1 MAELLGLVPG
11 WQEQA
16 LSVWV
21 LNSVVPIVIKM
32 AGQRPFHGTAGNGG
46 MLISYR
52 ESLCCEFFV
61 RRSGH
66 LLLRAVGQS
75 APMQDSGRVWW
86 VCPQKTHHLDSHER
100 LAMIGKS
107 RKVACACN

>member
-16 LSVWV
+16 LSIWV

-32 AGQRPFHGTAGNGG
+32 AGQRPFHGTADNGG

-52 ESLCCEFFV
+52 ESLCCDFFF
-61 RRSGH
+61 SGDP
-66 LLLRAVGQS
+66 GTYC
-75 APMQDSGRVWW
+75 SGR
-86 VCPQKTHHLDSHER
+86 
-100 LAMIGKS
+100 LA
-107 RKVACACN
+107 KVHRCRIQAGFGGFVPRRRITWIHIKGWQ